1 MRLDPK
7 HFNLFL
13 GICAAITAI
22 AIFLFTVL
30 YVSNQQETFREEI
43 GNIELSEWKMFH
55 FASGDSISTDQ
66 FKGSP
71 VIIHFWSTWSDM
83 SMKINEELHQLE
95 QNTDDIVVIAAAAR
109 DGDKLVKEYMNSVP
123 YNFVFVNGTKLYQ
136 SLMVPGLPSQLYVNR
151 DGDIVDHLVGDD
163 PGKREQKIQSLLGRY

>member
-7 HFNLFL
+7 YFNLFL
-13 GICAAITAI
+13 VVCAIITAI
-22 AIFLFTVL
+22 AIFLFTIL
-30 YVSNQQETFREEI
+30 YVSNQQETFRQK
-43 GNIELSEWKMFH
+43 IENTELDEWKMYN

-83 SMKINEELHQLE
+83 SMEINEELHQLE
-95 QNTDDIVVIAAAAR
+95 QDTDDIVVIAAAAR
-109 DGDKLVKEYMNSVP
+109 DGDEMVKEYMNSVP

-151 DGDIVDHLVGDD
+151 DGKIVDHLVGDD
-163 PGKREQKIQSLLGRY
+163 PEKREQKIQSLLGRY